1 MSEDLNKIFIDKNNV
16 AIKAEGKIY
25 SKYEIDKNLI
35 QDMDYE
41 VIKLNEKE
49 GYRIYEKSLIMLLA
63 AAIKKIYP
71 DSKFSVEHTL
81 SHGIYCKFESNQA
94 KILKISHINEIKQKM
109 KKLVEEDIDFKIIEK
124 GNKELYRLLKKNN
137 LEKKAEIL
145 KKKNLNKLIKLTDEV
160 YELPYYNTVPST
172 GYLNIFNLLYYPPGF
187 ILKLPDRANMKK
199 IAFFKESKKLFRIHQ
214 EYEKWTDIIDIKY
227 APSLNE
233 KIDQNL
239 HKEMILIS
247 EKMHEKK
254 IVDISDNILE
264 NLDRSRLL
272 LVSGPSASGKT
283 TFSKRLAIHL
293 KAAGLKPITIEMDDY
308 FFPRKQTPIDE
319 NGNKDFESIKAID
332 ISKFNEDILRM
343 LEGEEV
349 TLPEYDFVSG
359 VRKKGKTIKIG
370 HNDPIIIEGIHSLH
384 PSLTK
389 FIPDNIK
396 FKIYV
401 SALTPLN
408 LDRYNRIH
416 TSDVRLIR
424 RIVRDAQFRGHSADE
439 TLKMWTD
446 VQKGEN
452 KYIFPFQERA
462 DVMFNSA
469 LPYEISVLKDFC
481 KRFLIH
487 VKEDSIYYAEARKL
501 LNILELFNS
510 IDPYYVPKSS
520 ILREFIGNSI
530 FDY

>member
-1 MSEDLNKIFIDKNNV
+1 MSNQLNKIFVNNNNV
-16 AIKAEGKIY
+16 AVKKNGVIY
-25 SKYEIDKNLI
+25 SKYEINEDFIKDGDYKLI
-35 QDMDYE
+35 QLNDM
-41 VIKLNEKE
+41 E
-49 GYRIYEKSLIMLLA
+49 GFRIYEKSLIMLLA
-63 AAIKKIYP
+63 AAVKNIYP
-71 DSKFSVEHTL
+71 NSKFSVEHTL
-81 SHGIYCKFESNQA
+81 SNGIYCRFNTSKNQ
-94 KILKISHINEIKQKM
+94 ILKISHINEIKQEM
-109 KKLVEEDIDFKIIEK
+109 KNLVDNDIDFNIIE
-124 GNKELYRLLKKNN
+124 GSNEELAELLKNKN
-137 LEKKAEIL
+137 LEKKAKIF
-145 KKKNLNKLIKLTDEV
+145 KNKGFTKLIKLTDDV

-172 GYLNIFNLLYYPPGF
+172 GYLNVFNLLYYPPGF
-187 ILKLPDRANMKK
+187 ILRLPEKENMDKV
-199 IAFFKESKKLFRIHQ
+199 AFFKESRNLFRVHQ
-214 EYEKWTDIIDIKY
+214 EYERWTDIIDIKY

-233 KIDQNL
+233 KIKKDLN
-239 HKEMILIS
+239 KEMILIS

-254 IVDISDNILE
+254 IVDISEQIIE

-293 KAAGLKPITIEMDDY
+293 KAAGLNPITIELDDY
-308 FFPRKQTPIDE
+308 FFPRKETPLDE

-332 ISKFNEDILRM
+332 ISKFNEDILKI
-343 LEGEEV
+343 LEGEKV

-359 VRKKGKTIKIG
+359 VRKKGETIKIS
-370 HNDPIIIEGIHSLH
+370 NKDPIIIEGIHSLH

-389 FIPDNIK
+389 FIPNNIK

-424 RIVRDAQFRGHSADE
+424 RIVRDAQFRGHSAID
-439 TLKMWTD
+439 TLKMWPD

-452 KYIFPFQERA
+452 KYIFPFQEKA

-481 KRFLIH
+481 KRFLIQ
-487 VKEDSIYYAEARKL
+487 VKDETTCYPEAKNL
-501 LNILELFNS
+501 LNILGLFDS

-520 ILREFIGNSI
+520 ILREFVGNSI